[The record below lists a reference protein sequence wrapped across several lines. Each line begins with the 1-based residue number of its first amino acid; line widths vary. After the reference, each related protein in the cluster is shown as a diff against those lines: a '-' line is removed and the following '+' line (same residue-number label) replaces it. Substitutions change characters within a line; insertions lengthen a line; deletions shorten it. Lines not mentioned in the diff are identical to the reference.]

1 MQFTANG
8 MSGKVVYARKNAE
21 EASEQKYELRR
32 WKKHMVV
39 RVKENVHCVYL
50 VTSTSVQVSYQLFD
64 PILSEVFHSQYLCL
78 AGMPCI

>member
-8 MSGKVVYARKNAE
+8 MSGKVVHARKNAE

-50 VTSTSVQVSYQLFD
+50 VTSTSVQVNHQLL
-64 PILSEVFHSQYLCL
+64 ILLFTLL
-78 AGMPCI
+78 